1 MNTSLTRI
9 LAAAGAIPF
18 LIGAFAPALGVEL
31 VTRHGDIEAAALA
44 YGLTIASFMAG
55 VHWGTALSAT
65 RSLPVNLFVSSNVV
79 AVAAW
84 FVYLFAS
91 IEATALLLAFL
102 FAVLLAI
109 DWRLRGD
116 GVIGA
121 AYWQTRLVVTAVVIA
136 CLVVM
141 SV

>member
-1 MNTSLTRI
+1 MNTNLTRI

-31 VTRHGDIEAAALA
+31 GTRHGDIKAAALA

-65 RSLPVNLFVSSNVV
+65 RTLPVNLYISSNVV

-91 IEATALLLAFL
+91 IEAAALVLAFL

-109 DWRLRGD
+109 DWRLRRA
-116 GVIGA
+116 GVIDTV
-121 AYWQTRLVVTAVVIA
+121 YWQTRLVVTAVVIL
-136 CLVVM
+136 CLVVI
-141 SV
+141 SL

>member
-1 MNTSLTRI
+1 MNASLTRI

-55 VHWGTALSAT
+55 VHWGTALSET
-65 RSLPVNLFVSSNVV
+65 RPLPVNLFVSSNVV
-79 AVAAW
+79 TVAAW

-91 IEATALLLAFL
+91 IEAAALLLAFL
-102 FAVLLAI
+102 FAVLLAF
-109 DWRLRGD
+109 DWRLYRS
-116 GVIGA
+116 GVIKVD
-121 AYWQTRLVVTAVVIA
+121 YWYTRLGVTIVVIA
-136 CLVVM
+136 CLLLM
-141 SV
+141 AR